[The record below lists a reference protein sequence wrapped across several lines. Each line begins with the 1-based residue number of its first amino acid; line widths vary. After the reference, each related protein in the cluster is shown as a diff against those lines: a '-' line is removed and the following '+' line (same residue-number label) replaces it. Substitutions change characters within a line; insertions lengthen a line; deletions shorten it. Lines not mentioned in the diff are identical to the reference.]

1 VSTKKEELIELLE
14 NVLIPDLEDYM
25 DDLFEVIASSKEKDP
40 ETEAELTETRE
51 IYQDFQ
57 EILEDASSGEMDEE
71 ECAEVLEELRQMME
85 DDSDHA

>member
-1 VSTKKEELIELLE
+1 MSTKKEELIELLE